1 MRGPELPR
9 HDAVVRVEKIGQ
21 AWRARASLF
30 FAGVPGRF
38 CSLHTVGH
46 FVPPSLSC
54 IIYLGGI
61 HA

>member
-9 HDAVVRVEKIGQ
+9 HDAVVRIEKIGQ
-21 AWRARASLF
+21 A
-30 FAGVPGRF
+30 GVRVRHCFSQACPAAFVRY
-38 CSLHTVGH
+38 HTVGH
-46 FVPPSLSC
+46 FVLPSLSC